1 MHRASKKNNTEH
13 GAIMKS
19 GYESL
24 VWLKDKSGKEYVCYS
39 DDMSDKKSFDQLNK
53 DEKNHCAD
61 VNQMVGT
68 ERW

>member
-1 MHRASKKNNTEH
+1 
-13 GAIMKS
+13 MKS

-24 VWLKDKSGKEYVCYS
+24 VWLQDKSGKEYVCYF
-39 DDMSDKKSFDQLNK
+39 DDVADKKSFDQLNR